1 MPSKYGL
8 ALATLKAGPCFDR
21 LVTFMLFSPLC
32 MLFPLYFHLFL
43 FLFFVPVSVPG
54 IMLFWDYYED
64 MASFSHTTTIWPLRW
79 VSFHVFLSLLRLR
92 LVLRI
97 YGCGT
102 SPSVYRLKKIFFYFL
117 SHLSTQRG
125 ARAQNPEIKSHVLH
139 RLSQPGAPAYRSS
152 IN

>member
-1 MPSKYGL
+1 MPFKYGWSL
-8 ALATLKAGPCFDR
+8 TTLKAGQCIDR

-32 MLFPLYFHLFL
+32 PFPTLFSFI
-43 FLFFVPVSVPG
+43 FLFFLPVSVPG
-54 IMLFWDYYED
+54 IILFWDYYED

-79 VSFHVFLSLLRLR
+79 VSFHMFLSLLILR

-102 SPSVYRLKKIFFYFL
+102 SPSVYRFKNFFKFL

-139 RLSQPGAPAYRSS
+139 RLSQPGAPVYRSS